1 MPSIKTLPL
10 FFVLPLLSQIAVSLI
25 PVQAQ
30 TLSCR
35 DYQVADRAS
44 LQWYPA
50 QPLPQATAID
60 SSKRLLDELS
70 AIAAL
75 PSSADPAD
83 RYRLFRLLVSYPDAR
98 PPDAPHTA
106 EVEQLLKDLPVDQ
119 HPQLIAIFDRL
130 TAKIETLSDEP
141 NRDSLIANLAK
152 YYQQLGRSDRAAALL
167 DRAIQ
172 MELQAPVNNRR
183 FSVLLRMVLELGH
196 SQTIATKLPQIETT
210 INEAADPLSMLAIA
224 QNYQAVGNSAKALA
238 WLDRLAQLQDRASI
252 VQTGMVTTYVQL
264 NRLDRAQPYLA
275 KMLAGFIN
283 ADDPEYGRLIA
294 AYEQVNQP
302 AIADQLFAKTW
313 ESIQNTL
320 NDNETPFLQ
329 AYFEA
334 GGSPDRV
341 FQTLQED
348 AVDRRFRHLLT
359 VAGEYRKR
367 NQPQQSTEAIEQF
380 IRATVQMGDSDA
392 VYVLWQTTENGYEP
406 VAKVAM
412 ERLVA
417 LNRIDAK
424 GFRLVPLAAQFD
436 LLDQIEPL
444 IQRLLTTDPEA
455 RIDLLQQLAIAYAQ
469 TSDPDRAVAIAE
481 RIPRKTPG
489 YSPAVATLAQIAAT
503 LYRSGQ
509 VTEAEAVFARTASI
523 AAGIQ
528 ELDTRATA
536 YGAIAVA
543 QNQIGQTD
551 AAEASRQLA
560 VTWAKAAPNYP
571 NAVLSAVVQQFLNDN
586 QLAPAWSTFQA
597 IEPEALKE
605 TNIDNIVI
613 TALAVGD
620 LTIAQQAISLID
632 QYHPPQSFL
641 FVAPRLVRAYLGRGQ
656 TQESILLL
664 DRAAELLIDLP
675 EQERSPDDV
684 EQIVRLYAQTGQ
696 IDQAQNLIDYYPN
709 AEQEGYAIRKQQLQ
723 AQLDCYR
730 SENPAP

>member
-1 MPSIKTLPL
+1 MLSIKNFSLL
-10 FFVLPLLSQIAVSLI
+10 FVLPLLSQVSISFI

-30 TLSCR
+30 TRSCQ
-35 DYQVADRAS
+35 DYQASDRAS

-60 SSKRLLDELS
+60 STARLMDELS

-75 PSSADPAD
+75 PNSADPAN

-98 PPDAPHTA
+98 PPEAPYTA
-106 EVEQLLKDLPVDQ
+106 EVEQLLKDLPTRQ

-130 TAKIETLSDEP
+130 ATKIETLSDEP
-141 NRDSLIANLAK
+141 NRDILIANLAK
-152 YYQQLGRSDRAAALL
+152 YYQQLGQSDRAAALL

-172 MELQAPVNNRR
+172 TELQAPANHQR

-196 SQTIATKLPQIETT
+196 SQTIAAKLPQIETA
-210 INEAADPLSMLAIA
+210 INETADPLSMLAIA
-224 QNYQAVGNSAKALA
+224 QNYQAVGDAAQVLV
-238 WLDRLAQLQDRASI
+238 WLDHLAQLPDRASI

-264 NRLDRAQPYLA
+264 NRLEQAQPYLD
-275 KMLAGFIN
+275 KMLEGFVN
-283 ADDPEYGRLIA
+283 GDDPEYGRLIA

-313 ESIQNTL
+313 ESIQNAL
-320 NDNETPFLQ
+320 NDSETPFLQ
-329 AYFEA
+329 AYFKA

-341 FQTLQED
+341 FQALQQD
-348 AVDRRFRHLLT
+348 TVDRQFRHLLT

-367 NQPQQSTEAIEQF
+367 NQPQQRTEAIEQF
-380 IRATVQMGDSDA
+380 IRATTQLDNSDA

-406 VAKVAM
+406 EAKVAM
-412 ERLVA
+412 ERLIP

-424 GFRLVPLAAQFD
+424 GFRLMPLATQFN
-436 LLDQIEPL
+436 LLEQIEPL

-469 TSDPDRAVAIAE
+469 TSKLDRAVAIAE

-489 YSPAVATLAQIAAT
+489 YSSAIATLAQIAAT
-503 LYRSGQ
+503 LHSNGQ
-509 VTEAEAVFARTASI
+509 VTEAESVFARTASI
-523 AAGIQ
+523 AADIQ

-543 QNQIGQTD
+543 QNQIGQMD

-560 VTWAKAAPNYP
+560 VTWAKVAPNYP

-586 QLAPAWSTFQA
+586 QLTPAWATFQA
-597 IEPEALKE
+597 IEPEAFKE

-613 TALAVGD
+613 TALSVGD
-620 LTIAQQAISLID
+620 LTIAQQAVSLID

-664 DRAAELLIDLP
+664 DRAAKILIDLS

-696 IDQAQNLIDYYPN
+696 IDQAQNLIDHYPN

-723 AQLDCYR
+723 THLDCYR
-730 SENPAP
+730 PENTAP